1 MRNIRN
7 IEKMADGAFIYE
19 VEDSALGWIY
29 SSASPSQPDEL
40 ELYDEIQSGK
50 HGAIGTYIAPQR
62 TRSDVE
68 IARKSAYANPHTGSD
83 RLFAEAQ
90 RMQLM
95 GETDWE
101 AVRDQ
106 AVARFEEIKA
116 QHPWPAE
123 EEL

>member
-1 MRNIRN
+1 MTNIRN
-7 IEKMADGAFIYE
+7 IEQMGDGAFVFEI
-19 VEDSALGWIY
+19 EDSALGWIH
-29 SSASPSQPDEL
+29 SSASLDQHDEV

-50 HGAIGTYIAPQR
+50 HGAISTYIAPQR

-83 RLFAEAQ
+83 RLFSEAQ

-95 GETDWE
+95 GETGWE

-106 AVARFEEIKA
+106 AVARFEEIKT

-123 EEL
+123 